1 MNKGQLT
8 REKIFETIRTRL
20 TASGA
25 KKISIFG
32 SYAKGVET
40 SSSDIDVLV
49 EFFVSISLLELVG
62 MEQEL
67 SEVLG
72 IKVDLLTR
80 KSISPHIMKKIT
92 KENGLIAL

>member
-1 MNKGQLT
+1 MNKSRLT
-8 REKIFETIRTRL
+8 REKIFETIRSRL
-20 TASGA
+20 TAAGA

-40 SSSDIDVLV
+40 TSSDIDVLV
-49 EFFVSISLLELVG
+49 EFTVCKSLLELVG
-62 MEQEL
+62 MEQDL
-67 SEVLG
+67 SEDLG

-92 KENGLIAL
+92 KENGFIAL

>member
-1 MNKGQLT
+1 MRKRKIS

-49 EFFVSISLLELVG
+49 EFFVSKSLLELVG

-92 KENGLIAL
+92 KENRLIAL

>member
-1 MNKGQLT
+1 MRKRKIS

-49 EFFVSISLLELVG
+49 EFFVSKSLLELVG
-62 MEQEL
+62 MEQDL
-67 SEVLG
+67 SEDLG

-80 KSISPHIMKKIT
+80 KSISPHIYKKIH
-92 KENGLIAL
+92 KKNGFVTL